1 LNLAAPS
8 ELPPSLWQAAGCAE
22 CHQTGYRGRVGI
34 LEFLPIDSSF
44 HPAIVNGIDMPRLQQ
59 LAAERGFRSMFQ
71 DGMNKA
77 LRGLTTLEEVL
88 RVTQR

>member
-1 LNLAAPS
+1 
-8 ELPPSLWQAAGCAE
+8 
-22 CHQTGYRGRVGI
+22 VGI
-34 LEFLPIDSSF
+34 LEFLSIESSF
-44 HPAIVNGIDMPRLQQ
+44 HPAIVNGIDMPRLQR
-59 LAAERGFRSMFQ
+59 LAAERGFRSMFH